1 MENKNKL
8 LGDELVVL
16 TKQTLDRILKED
28 NPSDLIALYTFYY
41 YTAKWQGTT
50 KIKSTTNYTAT
61 GLKWGRDK
69 VIKNKN
75 KLIKLDLIE
84 DFVRKNDKG
93 VVKGWFIEI
102 KYVLFNIH
110 PPENTTSGELP
121 PVEKSDTN
129 ALNTNSIN
137 ALNTINIADKSA
149 IAETKPTKSGLV
161 TPSTVKPKKE
171 KEENS
176 AKEEKE
182 FNFQEQMDILKVSKN
197 PLHKIIRVYWIKKGY
212 TFDNQ
217 AQFNSAIVD
226 QVKHAKRLMV
236 YLPVDIEKTMNYLEL
251 RDKHEDWEWKLTT
264 VAKKIDGLKAS
275 NYK

>member
-182 FNFQEQMDILKVSKN
+182 FNFQEQMDILKTSDVPIK
-197 PLHKIIRVYWIKKGY
+197 KIIHAYWHVKGY
-212 TFDNQ
+212 NFDNQ
-217 AQFNSAIVD
+217 GQFNEAFVK
-226 QVKHAKRLMV
+226 QLKHAKQLKP
-236 YLPVDIEKTMNYLEL
+236 YKGEDIVATMRHLQAQSKNV
-251 RDKHEDWEWKLTT
+251 DWEWKLTT
-264 VAKKIDGLKAS
+264 VVKTIDDFKVK
-275 NYK
+275 NK

>member
-1 MENKNKL
+1 MDIKRDFKGIWIPKEIWLTEELTLQEKIFLVEIDSLDNDDHCIANNTYFSKFFGISTKRVSLIITALKNKGFITEDSFDGRKRHLISNMEQKVKADENKGSNQPR
-8 LGDELVVL
+8 
-16 TKQTLDRILKED
+16 TKV
-28 NPSDLIALYTFYY
+28 PSRVEGKFPHNN
-41 YTAKWQGTT
+41 
-50 KIKSTTNYTAT
+50 TTNNT
-61 GLKWGRDK
+61 
-69 VIKNKN
+69 VNNKP
-75 KLIKLDLIE
+75 I
-84 DFVRKNDKG
+84 
-93 VVKGWFIEI
+93 
-102 KYVLFNIH
+102 
-110 PPENTTSGELP
+110 S
-121 PVEKSDTN
+121 
-129 ALNTNSIN
+129 
-137 ALNTINIADKSA
+137 IADKSA

-161 TPSTVKPKKE
+161 TPSTVKPKKQ